1 MFYQVLN
8 LSTFIFVKPED
19 MHRIGGSD
27 DNYIKVKV
35 NEKVLGNCF
44 KTIGYIV
51 YITNIIKREEDETNA
66 EILEDG
72 RIKILVNFNCVAFLP
87 YKNQLLDVIVS
98 SA

>member
-1 MFYQVLN
+1 
-8 LSTFIFVKPED
+8 

-51 YITNIIKREEDETNA
+51 YVTSIVKREENETNA

-72 RIKILVNFNCVAFLP
+72 RIKILVNFNCIAFLP
-87 YKNQLLDVIVS
+87 YKN
-98 SA
+98 